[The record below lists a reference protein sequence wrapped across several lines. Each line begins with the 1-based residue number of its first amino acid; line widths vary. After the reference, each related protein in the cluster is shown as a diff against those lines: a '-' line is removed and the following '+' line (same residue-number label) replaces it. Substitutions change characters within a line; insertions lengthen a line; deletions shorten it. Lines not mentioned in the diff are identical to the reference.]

1 MNNAYY
7 SNLRLYNEKGKRV
20 AVFGRLISGVE
31 TVDGNPKLQMF
42 ELTCSK
48 KDAFSK
54 KFAHK
59 TYEVFLKKGLEG
71 VINQGFHPEVYLE
84 DVADI
89 TRPKWSFLRYCNNR
103 FYHLKEWAVPYYG
116 DLIKNNIFVT
126 SNRISKYN
134 RVILLKTLVK

>member
-1 MNNAYY
+1 MNNTYY

-20 AVFGRLISGVE
+20 AVFGRLIGGGDTIE
-31 TVDGNPKLQMF
+31 IF

-89 TRPKWSFLRYCNNR
+89 TRPKWSFLRHCNNK
-103 FYHLKEWAVPYYG
+103 FYHMKEWRMPFFGEAIG
-116 DLIKNNIFVT
+116 SEIFIT
-126 SNRISKYN
+126 NRWVSRYD
-134 RVILLKTLVK
+134 REVYFKTLVK